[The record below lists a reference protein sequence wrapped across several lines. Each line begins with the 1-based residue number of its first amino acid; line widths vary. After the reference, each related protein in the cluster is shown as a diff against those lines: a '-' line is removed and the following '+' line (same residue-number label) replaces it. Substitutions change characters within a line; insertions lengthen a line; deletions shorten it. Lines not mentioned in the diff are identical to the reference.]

1 MLDVPY
7 HNDSTFKKFTPE
19 HNHKVAA
26 LIAWRFTAASVDE
39 SKVTWIYQDE
49 LGHAQQEIGG
59 EVLLLKPATK
69 VTNFSV
75 SLHSLPLWQHAL
87 DTL

>member
-1 MLDVPY
+1 M
-7 HNDSTFKKFTPE
+7 K
-19 HNHKVAA
+19 
-26 LIAWRFTAASVDE
+26 
-39 SKVTWIYQDE
+39 SKGTWFYQDE

-59 EVLLLKPATK
+59 KVLLLKPATK
-69 VTNFSV
+69 VTNSFV

>member
-19 HNHKVAA
+19 HNHQVAA

-39 SKVTWIYQDE
+39 IQRNVD
-49 LGHAQQEIGG
+49 
-59 EVLLLKPATK
+59 
-69 VTNFSV
+69 
-75 SLHSLPLWQHAL
+75 LPG
-87 DTL
+87 